1 MARAKR
7 IEPSRQV
14 NLDSLVVL
22 LSVVDRDVVVVV
34 LLGVVVVGESVEDEE
49 DGRDEV
55 ATWRSES

>member
-49 DGRDEV
+49 DGGDEV